1 MHVLNYY
8 SIAHFFLWLLVAR
21 WIGIHW
27 LTFLVLSV
35 GWELLELVLPFEFA
49 VESIGNKSADILV
62 NIIGFSLG
70 LWSRKMPGSDCSWTS
85 GKSPAQ
91 QL

>member
-1 MHVLNYY
+1 MQVLNYY

-21 WIGIHW
+21 WAGIHW

-49 VESIGNKSADILV
+49 VESIGNKCADIIV
-62 NIIGFSLG
+62 NIFGFSLG
-70 LWSRKMPGSDCSWTS
+70 LWSRKMPGPGLTHSDRS
-85 GKSPAQ
+85 
-91 QL
+91 

>member
-21 WIGIHW
+21 WTGIHW

-35 GWELLELVLPFEFA
+35 GWEFLELVLPFEFA
-49 VESIGNKSADILV
+49 VETIGNKSVDILV
-62 NIIGFSLG
+62 NIVGFSLG
-70 LWSRKMPGSDCSWTS
+70 LWSRKFPGPDLANSDRS
-85 GKSPAQ
+85 
-91 QL
+91 